1 MAIPEMPVELAEWLE
16 DGLMAVLD
24 GKSRA
29 ICIAAISEDGEQ
41 VLTGYYHCNAQDKAI
56 LAHNIYTD
64 ALKDTL
70 YNNLD
75 RLKEALEGLEEED
88 GDGE

>member
-16 DGLMAVLD
+16 KGLMTVLE

-29 ICIAAISEDGEQ
+29 ICIAAISDDGER

-75 RLKEALEGLEEED
+75 SLKEALEEADND
-88 GDGE
+88 GR